1 MTSMQGFIQEGVD
14 LPSVNP
20 KFKYSKMALF
30 RSRSDA
36 GAILRRSKSLT
47 EPQMRTR
54 VRSCGDEDAMT
65 TSNSFQGVPGSDLGK
80 TAAGFNKGFPWKAHE
95 WMLLWRP
102 DFFTLCSIDLI

>member
-1 MTSMQGFIQEGVD
+1 MPGLVQEGAD
-14 LPSVNP
+14 LPSINP

-54 VRSCGDEDAMT
+54 VRSCGDSEDTMT
-65 TSNSFQGVPGSDLGK
+65 TSNSFQGVPNSELGK
-80 TAAGFNKGFPWKAHE
+80 AKKPGGRGFGVWGRVAKSEF
-95 WMLLWRP
+95 
-102 DFFTLCSIDLI
+102 